1 MLDELRFYT
10 FRTILVASPLHDAV
24 HGRGAGMKQRWQ
36 IANQWWWSVRW
47 KIAKERHDAAKDF
60 CILFVEFSVLMLVCI
75 SFYTHNGALL
85 CIFVFLMLVSINLYT
100 LLEQVYVVFMR
111 Q

>member
-10 FRTILVASPLHDAV
+10 FRTILVASPCMMQSMAAVLVV
-24 HGRGAGMKQRWQ
+24 HGGGAN
-36 IANQWWWSVRW
+36 ANQRWWSVGW
-47 KIAKERHDAAKDF
+47 KIAKEQRDATKDF
-60 CILFVEFSVLMLVCI
+60 CILFVEFGVLMLVCI
-75 SFYTHNGALL
+75 SFYTYNRVLL
-85 CIFVFLMLVSINLYT
+85 CTFVFLMLVSISFYT